1 MIFANPTKTF
11 FASLFCLCFSLTS
24 LAQAEEPNITRSHG
38 YHPFGDLKYPAG
50 FPHFDYVNPNAPK
63 GGTITLFGSGTFDSL
78 NPYILKGI
86 SPADTPGIQMYGVT
100 EIADSLL
107 MGSQSHNP
115 LGDEAGAAYGLIA
128 DWIEYPEDRSW
139 CIFHIRDKARFHDG
153 EAIRADDVVFSFNIL
168 RDKGHPEYSLRLSD
182 VKAVEALDAQT
193 VKFTFIEGRRD
204 LPLVVGAIPIL
215 PSHYWQTHD
224 FERTTLEPP
233 VSSGPYRVT
242 DIKGGKQVTFERV
255 KDYWAK
261 DLPVN
266 LGRHNFDKVVFEF
279 YRDADVGFEA
289 FKSGGYDLHYTY
301 SSKRWATQFDFAALK
316 DGRVKREEI
325 AHKVPRPVQ
334 AFFFNTRHAPFD
346 DPRVREAASLLFDFE
361 WSNRN
366 LFADA
371 YTRTVS
377 WFPNSPFTAPVPA
390 SEAEQSLLKDFTK
403 QLPEQYFSASIT
415 PPVNDGTGQIR
426 NRMREALALLKESGW
441 QLKNNV
447 LVNKQGQPLKFT
459 VLNYHNPGIYRILAP
474 WFKNLKRLGIEADYR
489 EVDPAAYKQK
499 LDNFEYDV
507 VLFVL
512 PMRDYPGPELKDY
525 FLSSSATIPGSRNLA
540 GISDPVVDFLV
551 GEALSASSEADY
563 TLALQALDRRLRYQH
578 YGVLNY
584 HIRHHRVAWW
594 DKFARP
600 AEPIPYGLGLDT
612 WWMKK

>member
-1 MIFANPTKTF
+1 MIFANPTKT
-11 FASLFCLCFSLTS
+11 LFTPLLCLCLSLS
-24 LAQAEEPNITRSHG
+24 ALAQAEQSGITRSHG
-38 YHPFGDLKYPAG
+38 YHPFGDLKYPAD
-50 FPHFDYVNPNAPK
+50 FQHFDYVNPDAPK
-63 GGTITLFGSGTFDSL
+63 GGSLTLFGNGTFDSL

-100 EIADSLL
+100 EIADSLM
-107 MGSQSHNP
+107 MGNQSHNP
-115 LGDEAGAAYGLIA
+115 LGDEAGASYGLIA
-128 DWIEYPEDRSW
+128 EWIEYPADRLW
-139 CIFHIRDKARFHDG
+139 CTFRLREQARFHDG
-153 EAIRADDVVFSFNIL
+153 EPILADDVVFSFDVL
-168 RDKGHPEYSLRLSD
+168 REKGHPEYSLRLSD
-182 VKAVEALDAQT
+182 VEKVEALDART
-193 VKFTFIEGRRD
+193 VKFTFSEGRRD
-204 LPLVVGAIPIL
+204 LPQVVGAIPIL
-215 PSHYWQTHD
+215 PRHYWQEHD
-224 FERTTLEPP
+224 FERTTLDAP
-233 VSSGPYRVT
+233 VSSGPYRVAN
-242 DIKGGKQVTFERV
+242 IQGGKQVTFQRV
-255 KDYWAK
+255 EDYWAR

-266 LGRHNFDKVVFEF
+266 RGRYNFDKVIFEF

-301 SSKRWATQFDFAALK
+301 SSKRWATQFDFAALN
-316 DGRVKREEI
+316 DGRVTKAEI
-325 AHKVPRPVQ
+325 PHQIPRPVQ
-334 AFFFNTRHAPFD
+334 AFFFNTRRAPFD

-377 WFPNSPFTAPVPA
+377 WFPNSPYSAGVPA
-390 SEAEQSLLKDFTK
+390 SDAEKTLLKDFGA
-403 QLPEQYFSASIT
+403 QLPQGYFSAGIT
-415 PPVNDGTGQIR
+415 PPVNDGSGQIR
-426 NRMREALALLKESGW
+426 NRMREALLLLKESGW
-441 QLKNNV
+441 QMKNNA
-447 LVNKQGQPLKFT
+447 LVNAQGESLKFT

-525 FLSSSATIPGSRNLA
+525 FLSSSADVPGSRNIA

-551 GEALSASSEADY
+551 KQALSAKNESEY

-600 AEPIPYGLGLDT
+600 AEPIPFGLGLDT